1 MRQADRGDFGEL
13 IQAALAFY
21 RQPCSDFTLDVWWRV
36 CEPFEMEQVRKALT
50 AHATDPDRGHFAPM
64 PADLVRVLQGT
75 KVDRALMA
83 WAKVFEAMRTVGA
96 YQSVVFDDPAIHAT
110 VAYMGGWTKLCQ
122 LPEKEQP
129 HAQRRFCEQHRAY
142 SSPAAQG
149 YEFPPVLIGAAESE
163 NRLNGRQSQP
173 PALVGDPVACAR
185 VRAAGAAGPR
195 VAIQFNQVTG
205 RGPVDELASVRLG
218 NEGTKG

>member
-1 MRQADRGDFGEL
+1 MTPTADAQPRPPVAEQGERSVMRGAT
-13 IQAALAFY
+13 AA
-21 RQPCSDFTLDVWWRV
+21 P
-36 CEPFEMEQVRKALT
+36 K
-50 AHATDPDRGHFAPM
+50 
-64 PADLVRVLQGT
+64 
-75 KVDRALMA
+75 
-83 WAKVFEAMRTVGA
+83 
-96 YQSVVFDDPAIHAT
+96 
-110 VAYMGGWTKLCQ
+110 
-122 LPEKEQP
+122 
-129 HAQRRFCEQHRAY
+129 RRFCEQHRAY

-205 RGPVDELASVRLG
+205 RGPVDEPARLG
-218 NEGTKG
+218 NTKG